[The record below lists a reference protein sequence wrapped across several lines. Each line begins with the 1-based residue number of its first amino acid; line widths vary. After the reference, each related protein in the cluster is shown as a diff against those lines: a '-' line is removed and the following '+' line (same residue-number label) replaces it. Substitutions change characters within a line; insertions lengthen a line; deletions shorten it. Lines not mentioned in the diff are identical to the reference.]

1 MRLAIS
7 AGAPLAAT
15 LERAVLEA
23 TGLKIHNFYGS
34 SECGGIAYDAVD
46 EPRPQGDCVGAPMR
60 HVKIALNEEGCIQ
73 VTSRAVGDTY
83 WPDADDTLRAGRFH
97 TSDLGEL
104 KNGLVFL
111 RGRLNDQI
119 NVAGR
124 KVSPAT
130 IEEALLAHEAVR
142 DCLVF
147 SVPSQDADRTDR
159 IVACVAG
166 AAPVSA
172 ETLKQSLLRKL
183 PAWQVPREWWFVDS
197 LGASPRGKVSRARWT
212 KKFLERRQTGGAVT

>member
-1 MRLAIS
+1 MRNVQL
-7 AGAPLAAT
+7 
-15 LERAVLEA
+15 
-23 TGLKIHNFYGS
+23 
-34 SECGGIAYDAVD
+34 
-46 EPRPQGDCVGAPMR
+46 
-60 HVKIALNEEGCIQ
+60 ALNGAGCIQ
-73 VTSRAVGDTY
+73 VTSRAVGETY

-130 IEEALLAHEAVR
+130 IEGALLAHEAVR

-147 SVPSQDADRTDR
+147 SVPSQDADRTDL

-166 AAPVSA
+166 AAPDSA

-197 LGASPRGKVSRARWT
+197 LGASPRGKVSRARWK